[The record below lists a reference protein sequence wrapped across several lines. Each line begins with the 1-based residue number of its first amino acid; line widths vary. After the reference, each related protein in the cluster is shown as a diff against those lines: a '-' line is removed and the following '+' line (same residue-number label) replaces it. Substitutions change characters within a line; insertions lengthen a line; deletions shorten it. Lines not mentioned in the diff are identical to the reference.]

1 VVLFVFL
8 VPILIGAFLLTMER
22 LEDELLGAHPAAR
35 TTRSPATRHSR
46 LPQRPVSQ
54 DHHAVGLC
62 SAASGMPAA
71 ARAPGYSS
79 S

>member
-8 VPILIGAFLLTMER
+8 VPILIGAFLLTMEH

-35 TTRSPATRHSR
+35 TTQSPATRHSR
-46 LPQRPVSQ
+46 LRQRPVSQ

>member
-1 VVLFVFL
+1 MVLFVFL
-8 VPILIGAFLLTMER
+8 VPILIGAFLLTMEH
-22 LEDELLGAHPAAR
+22 LEDELLGTHPAAR
-35 TTRSPATRHSR
+35 TTHSPATRHSR
-46 LPQRPVSQ
+46 LRQRPVSQ

>member
-8 VPILIGAFLLTMER
+8 IPILIGAFLLTMEH
-22 LEDELLGAHPAAR
+22 LEDKLLGAHPAAR
-35 TTRSPATRHSR
+35 TSQPPATRHSGLR
-46 LPQRPVSQ
+46 QRPVSQ
-54 DHHAVGLC
+54 NHHAVGLC